1 MIRHLRKWAQSHLP
15 CRLLLLALATPAALQ
30 PLTAYAGSPV
40 TGTGTEAR
48 QSGSPVSPRDGWATA
63 WAAAP
68 SDAIAPL
75 ATNNPPPFADM
86 TLRTTLRLS
95 LGGDALRVRIGN
107 DLGTEPLVIGAAS
120 VRQRGAAVFV
130 PLRFGGQ
137 PGITIPPGQS
147 VLSDGAALS
156 MRALDS
162 VQVSVYVPG
171 PVARLTGHAIGRDP
185 TWIDIGNQTLR
196 SEQAAGFPGFSPLLL
211 TQVDVQGA
219 PDGSRGTIAALGDSI
234 TDGYLASFD
243 GSKRWPDI
251 LANRLQQQRHELGV
265 ANLGISGNRLLR
277 DGDGLSVLHRLDRD
291 VWSLSGLKVVV
302 LLIGVN
308 DLGHAFAGGTPMP
321 SPAELINGYR
331 QVIAGARARGVPI
344 VAATIPPYGRAYYHD
359 RVGGEVRNAVNLWI
373 REAREFDAVIDLDN
387 ICADPRE
394 PEALSPVCDGGDG
407 LHPSDS
413 GYLLIGNA
421 IEQVLAT
428 LPVLQSH

>member
-1 MIRHLRKWAQSHLP
+1 MIRHLRKWAQSPLP
-15 CRLLLLALATPAALQ
+15 CRLVLLAALATAQ

-40 TGTGTEAR
+40 AGTGPEAH
-48 QSGSPVSPRDGWATA
+48 QSASPASPGDGWATA

-75 ATNNPPPFADM
+75 ATGNPPPFADM

-95 LGGDALRVRIGN
+95 LGGGALRVRISN

-120 VRQRGAAVFV
+120 VRQRGAAGFV

-137 PGITIPPGQS
+137 AGITIPPGQS
-147 VLSDGAALS
+147 VLSDGAALPVK
-156 MRALDS
+156 ALDP

-185 TWIDIGNQTLR
+185 TWIDIGNQALR
-196 SEQAAGFPGFSPLLL
+196 DEQATGFPGFSPLLL
-211 TQVDVQGA
+211 TQVDVQAA
-219 PDGSRGTIAALGDSI
+219 PNGNRGTIAALGDSI

-243 GSKRWPDI
+243 SSRRWPDI
-251 LANRLQQQRHELGV
+251 LADRLQQQRQELGV

-277 DGDGLSVLHRLDRD
+277 DGDGISVLHRLDRD

-302 LLIGVN
+302 LFIGVN

-321 SPAELINGYR
+321 SPAELISGYR

-359 RVGGEVRNAVNLWI
+359 RTGGEVRNAVNRWI
-373 REAREFDAVIDLDN
+373 REGKEFDAVVDLDK

-394 PEALSPVCDGGDG
+394 PEALSPACDGGDG

-413 GYLLIGNA
+413 GYLLIGNGIA
-421 IEQVLAT
+421 QVLAT
-428 LPVLQSH
+428 LPALQSR